1 MSKKIKIDRKKIVKR
16 APVVSTV
23 QAIIFGNQ
31 WKAVNAK
38 KWMKENE
45 FKILTDKSGK
55 ERKVHKTKDGFLKY
69 TIEDADKFQSLS
81 FKKTNK
87 GISFVLGLTPRLK
100 KHVKV
105 TETKET

>member
-1 MSKKIKIDRKKIVKR
+1 MSKKIKIDKKKIVKR

-31 WKAVNAK
+31 WKQINAK
-38 KWMKENE
+38 KWMKKNE
-45 FKILTDKSGK
+45 FKFKG
-55 ERKVHKTKDGFLKY
+55 KVHKTKGGFLKY

-87 GISFVLGLTPRLK
+87 GISFVLGLTPGVA
-100 KHVKV
+100 KHTKVKDV
-105 TETKET
+105 KETDK